1 MIKHFTV
8 KNDNNNNSFKGI
20 KIEKQNFNYYFKK
33 WRQLLDKGST
43 LSILFAGVGGQ
54 GIILA
59 TKVLAEAAL
68 KKGLDIKVSE
78 VHGMAQRGGSVL
90 GSVRIGREVFSPTIN
105 KADFIIALEK
115 LEALRYIDK
124 LDCSGFIIINDFKI
138 YPISVF
144 SGSENYPEDIIS
156 KVEDKTPNY
165 ILVKAVEIAKR
176 LGEIRT
182 SNIILIGCLSNFIP
196 IEEKFWIQSIKESV
210 PAKAIN
216 VNIEA
221 FKEGRQIVNKY

>member
-1 MIKHFTV
+1 
-8 KNDNNNNSFKGI
+8 
-20 KIEKQNFNYYFKK
+20 
-33 WRQLLDKGST
+33 
-43 LSILFAGVGGQ
+43 
-54 GIILA
+54 
-59 TKVLAEAAL
+59 
-68 KKGLDIKVSE
+68 
-78 VHGMAQRGGSVL
+78 MAQRGGSVL

-124 LDCSGFIIINDFKI
+124 LDCSGFIIINDFEI

-144 SGSENYPEDIIS
+144 SGSENYPRDIIS
-156 KVEDKTPNY
+156 KVEGKTSNY

-196 IEEKFWIQSIKESV
+196 IEEKFWIQSIKKNV

>member
-1 MIKHFTV
+1 
-8 KNDNNNNSFKGI
+8 
-20 KIEKQNFNYYFKK
+20 
-33 WRQLLDKGST
+33 
-43 LSILFAGVGGQ
+43 
-54 GIILA
+54 
-59 TKVLAEAAL
+59 
-68 KKGLDIKVSE
+68 
-78 VHGMAQRGGSVL
+78 MAQRGGSVL

-124 LDCSGFIIINDFKI
+124 LDRSGFIIINDFKI

-144 SGSENYPEDIIS
+144 SGSENYPGDIIS
-156 KVEDKTPNY
+156 KVEGKTSNY
-165 ILVKAVEIAKR
+165 ILVKAVEIAER

-182 SNIILIGCLSNFIP
+182 SNIVLIGCLSNFIP
-196 IEEKFWIQSIKESV
+196 IEEKFWIQSIKKNV
-210 PAKAIN
+210 PAKAID